1 MKRITLIFT
10 IAFAFLIGCELEGR
24 PPRGCFIAELGWRD
38 ILESRDILYLSVP
51 GISVGIEKWEHR
63 KIDTYDIQVIQ
74 NYMYNQICEHLDK
87 PNVQKGFGYFY
98 ETLTDVNIIAD
109 CEIGGRDSG
118 ENLADLFEFRFFVP
132 LFRFP
137 SGEML
142 EYGDWQNPITK
153 TFAEFLDGKFFYPQG
168 EILFTCDELSVG
180 DYENIHITITL
191 TLSDGTNEK
200 ILTSSCT
207 L

>member
-10 IAFAFLIGCELEGR
+10 IAFAFLIGCEPDPDG
-24 PPRGCFIAELGWRD
+24 PPRGCFIDELG
-38 ILESRDILYLSVP
+38 SRDILDLSVP
-51 GISVGIEKWEHR
+51 GILVSIERCMDGWS
-63 KIDTYDIQVIQ
+63 DTYNIQVIQ
-74 NYMYNQICEHLDK
+74 NYMCDQICEHLNK
-87 PNVQKGFGYFY
+87 SYMSTAYGYFY
-98 ETLTDVNIIAD
+98 VMLTNVNITAN
-109 CEIGGRDSG
+109 CKIGDRDSG

-153 TFAEFLDGKFFYPQG
+153 TFAEFLDGKFFYPMSN
-168 EILFTCDELSVG
+168 ILFTCDELSVG